1 MEIIVPFRW
10 VMLINEAVHF
20 KLVLWQNCEPCF
32 WEANTNL
39 IGMNYRKS
47 QWNCMLSLE
56 KCIFQNIWLSSSWK
70 VWVSSSNINFIWWY
84 HFHPVIWA
92 WNPGLM
98 PGGSA
103 PSPHL
108 HLMSSTHLYSLI
120 SNISPNISHFFS
132 PLSNPYFRPGIG
144 KLFLKRLRYTIFFA
158 LPAL

>member
-1 MEIIVPFRW
+1 MEIIAPFRW

-56 KCIFQNIWLSSSWK
+56 NVYSKTYGYHLHEKSGFLPQHKFHLVVPLSPSDMSLKPGTHAWRLSSFS
-70 VWVSSSNINFIWWY
+70 
-84 HFHPVIWA
+84 
-92 WNPGLM
+92 
-98 PGGSA
+98 
-103 PSPHL
+103 HL

-120 SNISPNISHFFS
+120 SNISPNISHFFFHF
-132 PLSNPYFRPGIG
+132 PTLTLDQGLANF
-144 KLFLKRLRYTIFFA
+144 FLKRLRYTIFFA